1 MTCTCLSMPASVSF
15 SLLLRVL
22 GVKTT
27 SLEARATPPS
37 PRAGARCPARTRP
50 PRGPQPARSAFRAL
64 DHADGCG
71 FARRPV
77 LGHTHRA
84 AHSSVPRP
92 SASPDKRPLGSR
104 PPQPSRSKG
113 LSCSART
120 QTGFPAHVS
129 DVRGGSAVRLSRPF
143 QRRCREPTRGVTHGP
158 APWRPGLLAS
168 TSL

>member
-1 MTCTCLSMPASVSF
+1 MPASVSF

-37 PRAGARCPARTRP
+37 PRAPARTRP

-71 FARRPV
+71 FARHPV

-120 QTGFPAHVS
+120 RTGFPATSPMSGVALPCASHVPS
-129 DVRGGSAVRLSRPF
+129 SADAGNPL
-143 QRRCREPTRGVTHGP
+143 GVSPMAQLLGGP
-158 APWRPGLLAS
+158 ACSPAPP
-168 TSL
+168 